1 MRPPDA
7 MRLDIPSAPGPA
19 APPAEPP
26 RPVFPNLR
34 QTFLLL
40 LLFLGF
46 TLLAAFVL
54 SPLQGALS
62 RQAWFLLVVLA
73 GEGVGVLVGLRLAR
87 WPLGQVLATLGF
99 STRTL
104 GWLLVIG
111 FGNLFL
117 IGSLLY
123 AITRLFG
130 PTEQAY
136 LVELFTVKNT
146 GQFLLLFVTIT
157 VAAPLLEELLLRG
170 ILLRGLTLNRG
181 ARAGVL
187 WSAFFFALIHLNPLQ
202 AAPAFVNGVVW
213 ALVLLRTGSLG
224 TTLFLHSLNN
234 GFVFL
239 LVQLSLLAARTGRQV
254 EPGAVSPLV
263 GGLAALGMALVGLWL
278 VRAGLRQLPRA
289 PVRLA
294 ALWGVPSEIVASR
307 VV

>member
-1 MRPPDA
+1 VPPPDA
-7 MRLDIPSAPGPA
+7 IRLDIPSAPGPA
-19 APPAEPP
+19 VPPAEPP
-26 RPVFPNLR
+26 RRVFPNLR

-40 LLFLGF
+40 VLFLSF
-46 TLLAAFVL
+46 TLLAAFAL

-62 RQAWFLLVVLA
+62 RQAWFLLVVLT

-87 WPLGQVLATLGF
+87 WPLRQVLATVGF

-111 FGNLFL
+111 FGNLLL

-136 LVELFTVKNT
+136 LVELFTVKNA

-187 WSAFFFALIHLNPLQ
+187 WSAFFFAVIHLNPLQ

-254 EPGAVSPLV
+254 EPGVSSLA
-263 GGLAALGMALVGLWL
+263 GGFLALGMALVGLWL
-278 VRAGLRQLPRA
+278 VRTGLCQLPRA

-294 ALWGVPSEIVASR
+294 AMWGVPSEIAASR

>member
-7 MRLDIPSAPGPA
+7 MRLDISSAPGSA
-19 APPAEPP
+19 VPPAEPS
-26 RPVFPNLR
+26 RHVFPNLR

-40 LLFLGF
+40 ILFLGF

-73 GEGVGVLVGLRLAR
+73 GEGMGVLVGLRLAR
-87 WPLGQVLATLGF
+87 WPLRQVLATLGF

-111 FGNLFL
+111 FGNLLL

-136 LVELFTVKNT
+136 LVELFTVKNA
-146 GQFLLLFVTIT
+146 GQFLILFVTIA

-181 ARAGVL
+181 AWAGVL
-187 WSAFFFALIHLNPLQ
+187 WSAFFFAVIHLNPLQ

-254 EPGAVSPLV
+254 EPGVSSLA
-263 GGLAALGMALVGLWL
+263 GGFLALGMALVGLWL
-278 VRAGLRQLPRA
+278 VRTGLRQLPRA
-289 PVRLA
+289 PLRLA
-294 ALWGVPSEIVASR
+294 AMWGVSTEIATSR